1 MMSSIVPKISSLC
14 SSGHLNC
21 DVLCQALSTFRGIVE
36 SCYGPFGRL
45 KLIHN
50 AVGGYVLTTSQ
61 SSVLLRNLSVFHPVI
76 NLLIASVLNHVSR
89 FNDSGLFTAILC
101 CNLAESAKR
110 LTIPSSRIVKIH
122 KHLLNICIDYLT
134 SEECSCRIQ
143 IDFSNSKTL
152 LSLVRTVINKPTC
165 MLTTKEADYIS
176 SLVLKAFF
184 NTIPSVI
191 GDNVSLGKML
201 IVPIEGQSVN
211 DSCVLSGILIEIFA
225 SHSTPIDITKLT
237 SGCIK
242 IAVFSVSM
250 SGDVVDSGNGNW
262 EVASDFCPEDES
274 IVQLL
279 NVGKQLVCDQV
290 HLVVCQKVIHPI
302 LKQYL
307 QEQQVMVE
315 DRLGLNLMEPLIQ
328 LTGAQSIGSY
338 YHPISP
344 GCYGNVKNLCVVKFG
359 LKRFLHL
366 VPNENKPVCSLLI
379 CNRSE
384 AGVNE
389 LKVDLAFRWGPVF
402 FLYHVRWRRL
412 FSLGVHVSSVDLEAC
427 EKEMGADR
435 QERLWRASQE
445 RSSQSRS
452 ILLFFPKLLV
462 QIQKT
467 EVAQQI
473 VCQSAECVMR
483 LALKEPLAVLGGG
496 CTESHLATYVGHKM
510 LNVYRKKHVM
520 IDLPDPFQHSP
531 TPNGPLFKHQPNTLI
546 WKEAL
551 LKQRVYFRAFPDV
564 LCKLS
569 EGTDDEAGL
578 RNSLLRKHHC
588 L

>member
-389 LKVDLAFRWGPVF
+389 LK
-402 FLYHVRWRRL
+402 
-412 FSLGVHVSSVDLEAC
+412 
-427 EKEMGADR
+427 
-435 QERLWRASQE
+435 
-445 RSSQSRS
+445 
-452 ILLFFPKLLV
+452 
-462 QIQKT
+462 
-467 EVAQQI
+467 I

-496 CTESHLATYVGHKM
+496 CTESHLATYVGHKSHSVTDDKLAELGCSQTEYRIVADSFCHSLERTASSLEHDGGENFVDTKYGHRWSVLPKM
-510 LNVYRKKHVM
+510 PLHTDWSEIFSRCACGLYTAQKNLNWTVLGNRTAIV
-520 IDLPDPFQHSP
+520 SP
-531 TPNGPLFKHQPNTLI
+531 AMPLEKPS
-546 WKEAL
+546 E
-551 LKQRVYFRAFPDV
+551 YFPDQLV
-564 LCKLS
+564 LDSYTVKLNALQVAV
-569 EGTDDEAGL
+569 ETANLIVDLQYVIQDQ
-578 RNSLLRKHHC
+578 N
-588 L
+588 